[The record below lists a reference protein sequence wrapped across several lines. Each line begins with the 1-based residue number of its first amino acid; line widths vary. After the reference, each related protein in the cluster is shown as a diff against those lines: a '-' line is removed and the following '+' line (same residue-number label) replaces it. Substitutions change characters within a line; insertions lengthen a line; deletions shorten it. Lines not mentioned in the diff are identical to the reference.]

1 MATDTYSTESKEY
14 ENSLDA
20 SYKKGKGIYYTDM
33 ELSSRII
40 KFLEIPCGAYI
51 LDPCCGTG
59 NFIVSARNSGHENV
73 YGSDIDA
80 NAIALCQRKSGIK
93 NITVLDTLANNGKD
107 ILRELHLKSPVDYV
121 IGNPPYV
128 PINKDITI
136 DTPDRLFLKS
146 VKESGSNLFIAAIYR
161 AFELAC
167 PNGVISYIIPK
178 NFLHVASY
186 SKLRKLILSEKTILS
201 IIDIGVYFKSVR
213 GEQIII
219 TLKNSHIPNHNIRIY
234 GYGNNEFIK
243 RLEVPQSFYDN
254 EILLFENET
263 DFRIYKRLESS
274 YKKLGDICTGYVG
287 RGKSKSP
294 SAVTGKDIR
303 KFSLKN
309 APVPQKGDRVFIQN
323 IYSAEA
329 GIIASFAGN
338 LEASET
344 VTVITDRDENMCRY
358 ILGILH
364 SRLCNYF
371 LLKFCY
377 NNSKLTMHTD
387 AKYLKK
393 LPFIINSRTFN
404 KIVSIVTLLEQT
416 RYMSDEWFEAVES
429 LNDVVYETYDIGRA
443 ESGYIDAQM
452 RGVQSGKW
460 DYNRQNDT

>member
-167 PNGVISYIIPK
+167 PDGVISYIIPK

-186 SKLRKLILSEKTILS
+186 SKLRKLILSEKPYCRLLTSACIL
-201 IIDIGVYFKSVR
+201 K
-213 GEQIII
+213 
-219 TLKNSHIPNHNIRIY
+219 
-234 GYGNNEFIK
+234 
-243 RLEVPQSFYDN
+243 
-254 EILLFENET
+254 
-263 DFRIYKRLESS
+263 
-274 YKKLGDICTGYVG
+274 
-287 RGKSKSP
+287 
-294 SAVTGKDIR
+294 A
-303 KFSLKN
+303 
-309 APVPQKGDRVFIQN
+309 
-323 IYSAEA
+323 
-329 GIIASFAGN
+329 
-338 LEASET
+338 
-344 VTVITDRDENMCRY
+344 
-358 ILGILH
+358 
-364 SRLCNYF
+364 
-371 LLKFCY
+371 
-377 NNSKLTMHTD
+377 
-387 AKYLKK
+387 
-393 LPFIINSRTFN
+393 
-404 KIVSIVTLLEQT
+404 
-416 RYMSDEWFEAVES
+416 
-429 LNDVVYETYDIGRA
+429 
-443 ESGYIDAQM
+443 
-452 RGVQSGKW
+452 
-460 DYNRQNDT
+460 